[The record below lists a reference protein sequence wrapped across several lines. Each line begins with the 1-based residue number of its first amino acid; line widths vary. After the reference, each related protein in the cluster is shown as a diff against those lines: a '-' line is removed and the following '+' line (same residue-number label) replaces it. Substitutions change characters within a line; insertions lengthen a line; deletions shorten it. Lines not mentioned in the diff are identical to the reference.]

1 MKTTILKS
9 IIVIIGLILAQSGF
23 GQSPYKNSNEK
34 IKIENLEEPLKAE
47 ITITD
52 SETKRGYKNL
62 ELKLSNGI
70 IFTYEDGNYKS
81 SYKNRALDVKG
92 NYSINSEIGRLS
104 LAFNADDGS
113 MWWVFRKRND

>member
-1 MKTTILKS
+1 MKITILKS
-9 IIVIIGLILAQSGF
+9 VIVIIGLVLTQSGF
-23 GQSPYKNSNEK
+23 GQSPYKNSNDK
-34 IKIENLEEPLKAE
+34 IKVTKFEEPLKAE

-52 SETKRGYKNL
+52 SQVKKGYKNL
-62 ELKLSNGI
+62 ELKLSNGMT
-70 IFTYEDGNYKS
+70 FTYEDGNYKA

-92 NYSINSEIGRLS
+92 NYSIVSEIGRLS